1 MKIVILPL
9 SILLLS
15 CGTSQSLRTKAHDR
29 KTANHL
35 HQQLTHLEVQI
46 IHLNSMI
53 NEAMIRK
60 ETTAI
65 DRSFIDSEIFAYE
78 AQKNTLLSQK
88 THLEFI
94 INQ

>member
-1 MKIVILPL
+1 MKGIIF
-9 SILLLS
+9 STLLLLAS
-15 CGTSQSLRTKAHDR
+15 CGTSQSLRTKARER
-29 KTANHL
+29 KVNDHL
-35 HQQLTHLEVQI
+35 YQKLSHLEVQI

-65 DRSFIDSEIFAYE
+65 DQSLIDSEIYAYE
-78 AQKNTLLSQK
+78 AQKNALLSQK
-88 THLEFI
+88 TSLETS